1 MPARDIY
8 HNAVKA
14 ALIQD
19 GWIVTHDPYRL
30 EYGGKNA
37 YIDLGAEREALDMVL
52 AAERGTTRIAVE
64 IKTFTGLSLL
74 ADLEQA
80 VGQYVLYQTWMR
92 RTEPERILYLAVDQ
106 ETAIG
111 VFAEEFGRV
120 IADDIQI
127 RLIVV
132 DMRSERIVTWKH
144 FPAIDTSS

>member
-19 GWIVTHDPYRL
+19 GWTVTHDPYRL

-37 YIDLGAEREALDMVL
+37 YIDLGAERETLDLML

-80 VGQYVLYQTWMR
+80 IGQYLLYRTWMR

-120 IADDIQI
+120 
-127 RLIVV
+127 
-132 DMRSERIVTWKH
+132 
-144 FPAIDTSS
+144 